1 MLIIVHVSG
10 CCCFSDINISQGSVV
25 SHLRDGGIF
34 LSLYYKFTA
43 KSVGKKS
50 LKIDQYMAKLAAKL

>member
-1 MLIIVHVSG
+1 M
-10 CCCFSDINISQGSVV
+10 